1 MVTWTMNDNDKIRE
15 TLRKDLDVRASDKT
29 LAHMRDIVLDAHG
42 PSREAKS
49 AIPLTITRRKIM
61 RNPIVKC
68 AIAAAVVATAIM
80 GATLFRSSGS
90 GVVWAEVARKVE
102 ANRGFTYQMT
112 FKAIRPD
119 RPDEICHIMTSDAGA
134 RVRLDWRLQPEGQL
148 FRSQFYDFDA
158 ETLVVV
164 NHNTKTCLR
173 VPINERTQ
181 QAKESGW
188 LNVKDWVRQFLSGQ
202 YTKLGRRIIEGVP
215 CEGIETTDPTF
226 GGIADPPP
234 ASLMARLWVNVDTGY
249 PFRLE
254 YHSHTAD
261 LQVEAVLDQ
270 FQWDVELDPSELEP
284 SMPEGYALE
293 EWPS

>member
-1 MVTWTMNDNDKIRE
+1 
-15 TLRKDLDVRASDKT
+15 
-29 LAHMRDIVLDAHG
+29 
-42 PSREAKS
+42 
-49 AIPLTITRRKIM
+49 M
-61 RNPIVKC
+61 RNPLVKF

-90 GVVWAEVARKVE
+90 GVVWAEVAQKME
-102 ANRGFTYQMT
+102 ANRGFTYHMT
-112 FKAIRPD
+112 IRVIRPD
-119 RPDEICHIMTSDAGA
+119 RPDEVCYIMTFDAGA
-134 RVRLDWRLQPEGQL
+134 RVRVNWRLQPEGQL
-148 FRSQFYDFDA
+148 FRSQYYDFDT

-173 VPINERTQ
+173 APINERTQ

-202 YTKLGRRIIEGVP
+202 YTELGRRIIEGVP

-234 ASLMARLWVNVDTGY
+234 ARLVARLWVNVDTGY

-261 LQVEAVLDQ
+261 LRVEAVLDQ